1 VLRIKTKYVA
11 ASVIEQFAKGEI
23 ADAGAG
29 AEGVPGQIL
38 VSQRRR
44 LGPNL
49 SKDFLP
55 HTPPYPDATTG
66 VELQLGK
73 DWQVY
78 PAA

>member
-11 ASVIEQFAKGEI
+11 DSVIEQFAKGEI
-23 ADAGAG
+23 ADAGA
-29 AEGVPGQIL
+29 EGVPGQIM
-38 VSQRRR
+38 VYQRRR
-44 LGPNL
+44 LGPSL